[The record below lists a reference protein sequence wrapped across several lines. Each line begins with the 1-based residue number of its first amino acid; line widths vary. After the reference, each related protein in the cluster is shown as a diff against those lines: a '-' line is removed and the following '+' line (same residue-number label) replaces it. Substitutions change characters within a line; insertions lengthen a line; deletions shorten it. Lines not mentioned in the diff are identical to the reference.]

1 MNHEIDLK
9 KYDIRTDLIDETDGI
24 KKINNLDK
32 IQEKIDNIIINKIN
46 LNKEQASIINK
57 KEGRYITIS
66 FNDVTDYN
74 NKELVKNV
82 FSKYLKELLKEIN
95 IKNKE
100 SCLVIG
106 LGNDKSTPDSLG
118 PLSISNIIVTKHIY
132 DLGDLEEG
140 FGIVSSFIPNVTGV
154 TGIETSDL
162 IKSVINTVKPDY
174 LIAID
179 ALASSSLDRV
189 NKTIQITDTG
199 IHPGSGVG
207 NSRKEISKE
216 TIGIPVIAIGIPTV
230 VDATIIVS
238 DTIEYMQKHY
248 VFNKKYQNNPMSKLT
263 LSSNMNY
270 LKENITI
277 TDNDKKE
284 LLGLLGY
291 FTKDEI
297 KNLIFEVLNPIG
309 YNLMVTPKEIDF
321 VIEKLADIIGNGI
334 NKTLHNK
341 LNK

>member
-32 IQEKIDNIIINKIN
+32 IEEKIDNIIINKIN

-230 VDATIIVS
+230 VDATVIVS